1 MIRRQDFAALAA
13 RRSGRLEV
21 DVAGGSFVAALSLW
35 FIGPMDPV
43 LTDMSMEARAPEAK
57 ASPEVDALARGL
69 AGLDEAPKL
78 QRARPGYARRVARSF
93 ARFEAKVGAPLQAW
107 SAEALPQE
115 PGETVFYPFAGAD
128 FPTAHRMY
136 PRATRYVLV
145 AMQRGGPPPALD
157 RLSAEELGAA
167 LATYE
172 ELLRG
177 FLGRGFFITQEMNEG
192 TDDETAVR
200 GITGLL
206 MIFAAREGFTVEGVE
221 PIALGDDGAVADH
234 PGDPARSR
242 TWDSVRLRLRR
253 ADGTPASLEYLRV
266 GLSNMSVRPES
277 AAHTLVAGLA
287 GQRVILK
294 AASHLPQDPNFSG
307 ITGLL
312 LAHAPTIVQ
321 DETGVAY
328 DALRAR
334 FQVALYGDFAQAN
347 LLFEEAGQSSL
358 LAAYREARAPKLP
371 FHVGYRKGARA
382 CMLVATRAGAQ
393 AP

>member
-1 MIRRQDFAALAA
+1 M
-13 RRSGRLEV
+13 
-21 DVAGGSFVAALSLW
+21 AGGSFVAALSLW

-43 LTDMSMEARAPEAK
+43 LSDMSEGAPRAERPA
-57 ASPEVDALARGL
+57 AAEVDALARAL
-69 AGLDEAPKL
+69 AGLDDPPRL
-78 QRARPGYARRVARSF
+78 RRARPGYARRVARSF

-107 SAEALPQE
+107 SEAALPQA

-136 PRATRYVLV
+136 PRASRYVLV

-157 RLSAEELGAA
+157 RLRAEELDAA

-206 MIFAAREGFTVEGVE
+206 MIFAAREGFTVEAVE
-221 PIALGDDGAVADH
+221 PIALGDDGAVTAH

-253 ADGTPASLEYLRV
+253 ADGSPAILEYLRV
-266 GLSNMSVRPES
+266 GLSNLSVRPES
-277 AAHTLVAGLA
+277 AAHALVAGLA

-312 LAHAPTIVQ
+312 LARAPTIVQ

-347 LLFEEAGQSSL
+347 LLFEETGQSSL
-358 LAAYREARAPKLP
+358 LEAYRATRAPKLP

-382 CMLVATRAGAQ
+382 CMLVATRDP
-393 AP
+393 APP